1 MKEKLL
7 AVAIDLI
14 PCATERNPNPCTLAD
29 LFTLIANVVRYLVLY
44 LAVPAATITIFIAG
58 AMYLTTSIQDQR
70 NRAKSLFKMAGWGL
84 VLALAAQLIVETIAN
99 FLIEPGTL

>member
-14 PCATERNPNPCTLAD
+14 PCATTRHPNPCTLAD
-29 LFTLIANVVRYLVLY
+29 FFTLVANVIRFLVLN

-58 AMYLTTSIQDQR
+58 FMYLTTSIQDQR
-70 NRAKSLFKMAGWGL
+70 NKAKSLFKMAGWGL
-84 VLALAAQLIVETIAN
+84 VLALAAQLIVQTIAN
-99 FLIEPGTL
+99 FLIKPGTL